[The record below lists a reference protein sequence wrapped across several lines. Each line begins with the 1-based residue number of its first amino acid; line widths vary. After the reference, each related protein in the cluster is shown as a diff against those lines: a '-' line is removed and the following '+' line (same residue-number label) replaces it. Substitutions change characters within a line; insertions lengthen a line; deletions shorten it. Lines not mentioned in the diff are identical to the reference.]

1 MSKETYPTMDDIVDF
16 TMLEAALTELEATS
30 RGVKAERDE
39 AVRLLRECLTYSTL
53 GDQVMF
59 KTKVRDFLD
68 SLGTR
73 H

>member
-1 MSKETYPTMDDIVDF
+1 MDQALLDHMAVLDQ
-16 TMLEAALTELEATS
+16 LELTAL
-30 RGVKAERDE
+30 KIKHERDE
-39 AVRLLRECLTYSTL
+39 AVRLLRECLTYSSI
-53 GDQVMF
+53 GEHGMF

>member
-1 MSKETYPTMDDIVDF
+1 MTTEQLLVNHM
-16 TMLEAALTELEATS
+16 AALDQLEIAAL
-30 RGVKAERDE
+30 RVKQERDE
-39 AVRLLRECLTYSTL
+39 AVRLLQECLTYSSI
-53 GDQVMF
+53 GEHGMF